1 MLSRFS
7 RREDAGLFVALS
19 LLALAIVATT
29 AAVSARRIGRIF
41 PGFVT
46 WDNLT
51 VVALGAPDWTGPAA
65 SVPPRAR
72 LASIDGRPVGSRAD
86 LDAAIAADPPGTVH
100 RYGFETDGGEIS
112 RDVASMRFEPHDW
125 ATTMGVYL
133 FNGVIFLLTGLAV
146 FYLRPESPQGRS
158 VLAFGTIW
166 GTMIVAAV
174 ALFTAGAASRWY
186 FLLEALCPVAILH
199 LTSTFPSVH
208 GTARSRRAV
217 LVPLYALA
225 AAVGVAEVVA
235 FRRSP
240 STVLALSKATWMA
253 TLVAGALS
261 MVTTAASA
269 WGDALPIARRRAR
282 VVLAGTIA
290 AFLVPLVA
298 VLGFFVFG
306 LPISSNL
313 VTLTGFLFPVSI
325 GYAVA
330 RHDLFEADRFVK
342 LSLVWAA
349 ITALV
354 SLAYGASVFIA
365 DRFAS
370 GLDLTRSPM
379 FPVAF
384 VLVVLATIAPLRD
397 ALQRGVDRLFYR
409 GRVDYKE
416 TVASASARMANL
428 LDRESIVDHLVA
440 TMRDVLF
447 LEGTTVWERDGDA
460 PRLVAR
466 AGADRPLLEADPAA
480 IAVLESRPGGLSRDE
495 VEESQRLGRV
505 RGPLVALFDGARATL
520 LLPLVG
526 QGRLAGLIGV
536 GRKVSGGPLS
546 ADDVDVLRT
555 LATETSVGLANAAAV
570 DALRETQS
578 RLDRAQYLAAIGEL
592 STAVAHGIRNPLAG
606 IRLAT
611 QLGLE
616 QAGEGDGVR
625 ENLEDV
631 LIEVDKL
638 ESQVTGILDFARPFE
653 PRLEEV
659 RVRDLVDRLVETLAP
674 QFESAGLALRV
685 VDDGAPIALVDPAHV
700 RQAVLEVLV
709 NGMQAIPRGGTIT
722 VRIGTSEP
730 RDAGRAAG
738 AGRRVRL
745 VVEDDGPGVPP
756 ELHQRI
762 FQLFATTKAKG
773 TGVGLAVARKI
784 VERHGGSLVLEDA
797 VPHGARFVFELPAA

>member
-7 RREDAGLFVALS
+7 RREDAGLFLALS
-19 LLALAIVATT
+19 LLASAIVAATV
-29 AAVSARRIGRIF
+29 AVSASRVGRIF

-51 VVALGAPDWTGPAA
+51 VVALGRPDWTGSAA
-65 SVPPRAR
+65 GVPPRAR
-72 LASIDGRPVGSRAD
+72 LATVDGRPVADRAD
-86 LDAAIAADPPGTVH
+86 VDAAIAGDRPGTVH
-100 RYGFETDGGEIS
+100 RYGFETPGGSES
-112 RDVASMRFEPHDW
+112 RDVATMRFGAGDW

-133 FNGVIFLLTGLAV
+133 FNGVVFLLTGLAV
-146 FYLRPESPQGRS
+146 FFLRPESPQGRA
-158 VLAFGTIW
+158 VLAFGTTW

-174 ALFTAGAASRWY
+174 ALFTAGDASRWY
-186 FLLEALCPVAILH
+186 FLAEALCPVAILH
-199 LTSTFPSVH
+199 LTSTFPSLH
-208 GTARSRRAV
+208 GTAARRWAV
-217 LVPLYALA
+217 LAPLYLA
-225 AAVGVAEVVA
+225 AAGVGLVEVLS
-235 FRRSP
+235 FHRSP
-240 STVLALSKATWMA
+240 STVLALSKATWIA
-253 TLVAGALS
+253 TLAAGAIS
-261 MVTTAASA
+261 IATTATSA
-269 WGDALPIARRRAR
+269 WRDALPIARRRAR
-282 VVLAGTIA
+282 VVLAGTIT

-306 LPISSNL
+306 LPISSNM

-349 ITALV
+349 ITAIV
-354 SLAYGASVFIA
+354 SLAYGASVFLA
-365 DRFAS
+365 DRFAE
-370 GLDLTRSPM
+370 GLDLARSPM

-397 ALQRGVDRLFYR
+397 ALQRGVDRLFFR
-409 GRVDYKE
+409 GRVDFKE
-416 TVASASARMANL
+416 TVAAASARMANL
-428 LDRESIVDHLVA
+428 LDRDSVVDHLVT

-447 LEGTTVWERDGDA
+447 LEGTTVWEREEDE

-466 AGADRPLLEADPAA
+466 AGADRPWLEADPAA
-480 IAVLESRPGGLSRDE
+480 LGILASRPGGLSRDE
-495 VEESQRLGRV
+495 VEESPRLGAA
-505 RGPLVALFDGARATL
+505 RGSLRRLFDATHATL

-536 GRKVSGGPLS
+536 GRKVSGAPLS
-546 ADDVDVLRT
+546 SDDVDVLRT

-570 DALRETQS
+570 DSLRETQS
-578 RLDRAQYLAAIGEL
+578 RLDRAEHLAAIGEL

-616 QAGEGDGVR
+616 QTAETDGVR

-631 LIEVDKL
+631 LVEVDKL
-638 ESQVTGILDFARPFE
+638 ESQVSGILDFARPFE

-659 RVRDLVDRLVETLAP
+659 RVRDLVDGLVETVGP
-674 QFESAGLALRV
+674 QAVAAGVALRV
-685 VDDGAPIALVDPAHV
+685 EDDGAPPVLVDPAHV
-700 RQAVLEVLV
+700 RQAILEVLA
-709 NGMQAIPRGGTIT
+709 NGLQATPAGGTIT
-722 VRIGTSEP
+722 IRIGP
-730 RDAGRAAG
+730 REARGPGGSR
-738 AGRRVRL
+738 GRRVRL
-745 VVEDDGPGVPP
+745 VVEDDGPGVPA

-784 VERHGGSLVLEDA
+784 VERHGGTLVLEDA

>member
-7 RREDAGLFVALS
+7 RREDAGLFLALS
-19 LLALAIVATT
+19 LLALAIVAATV
-29 AAVSARRIGRIF
+29 AVSTSRIGRIF

-51 VVALGAPDWTGPAA
+51 VVALGRPDWTGSVAE
-65 SVPPRAR
+65 VPPRAR
-72 LASIDGRPVGSRAD
+72 LATVDGRPVADRAD
-86 LDAAIAADPPGTVH
+86 VDAAIAGDRPGVVH
-100 RYGFETDGGEIS
+100 RYGFETPDGPLT
-112 RDVASMRFEPHDW
+112 RDVATMRFDGGDW

-133 FNGVIFLLTGLAV
+133 FNGVVFLLTGLAV
-146 FYLRPESPQGRS
+146 FFLRPESPQGRA
-158 VLAFGTIW
+158 VLAFGTVW
-166 GTMIVAAV
+166 GIMIVAAV
-174 ALFTAGAASRWY
+174 GLFTGGSSSRWY
-186 FLLEALCPVAILH
+186 FVPEALCPVAILH

-208 GTARSRRAV
+208 GTSRRRWSV
-217 LVPLYALA
+217 LAPLYL
-225 AAVGVAEVVA
+225 AAVGVGLAEVAA
-235 FRRSP
+235 FHRSP
-240 STVLALSKATWMA
+240 PTVLALSKATWIA
-253 TLVAGALS
+253 TLAAGAVS
-261 MVTTAASA
+261 MGTTATSA
-269 WGDALPIARRRAR
+269 WRDALPIARRRAR
-282 VVLAGTIA
+282 VVLAGTIT

-306 LPISSNL
+306 LPISSNM

-349 ITALV
+349 ITAIV
-354 SLAYGASVFIA
+354 SLAYGASVVLA
-365 DRFAS
+365 DRFAAD
-370 GLDLTRSPM
+370 LDLARSPM

-384 VLVVLATIAPLRD
+384 VLVVLATITPLRD
-397 ALQRGVDRLFYR
+397 ALQRGIDRLFYR
-409 GRVDYKE
+409 GRVDFKE

-428 LDRESIVDHLVA
+428 LDRDSVVDHLVS
-440 TMRDVLF
+440 TLQDVLH
-447 LEGTTVWERDGDA
+447 LEGTTVWERDGDQ
-460 PRLVAR
+460 PRLLAR
-466 AGADRPLLEADPAA
+466 AGADRPSIEADPAA

-495 VEESQRLGRV
+495 VEESPRLRPS
-505 RGPLVALFDGARATL
+505 RSALRDLFDGARASL

-526 QGRLAGLIGV
+526 QGRLSGLIGV
-536 GRKVSGGPLS
+536 GRKISGAPLS

-570 DALRETQS
+570 DALRDTQS
-578 RLDRAQYLAAIGEL
+578 RLDRSQYLAAIGEL

-616 QAGEGDGVR
+616 QTGETDGVR

-631 LIEVDKL
+631 LVEVDKL
-638 ESQVTGILDFARPFE
+638 ESQVSGILDFARPFE

-659 RVRDLVDRLVETLAP
+659 RVQDLVDGLIETVGP
-674 QFESAGLALRV
+674 QAAAAGIALRV
-685 VDDGAPIALVDPAHV
+685 EDDGAPPALLDPAHV
-700 RQAVLEVLV
+700 RQAVLEVLA
-709 NGMQAIPRGGTIT
+709 NGMQATSVGGTIT
-722 VRIGTSEP
+722 IRIGTA
-730 RDAGRAAG
+730 AGRGRG
-738 AGRRVRL
+738 AGGGRMVRL

-762 FQLFATTKAKG
+762 FQLFATTKTKG

-784 VERHGGSLVLEDA
+784 VERHGGSLALEDA
-797 VPHGARFVFELPAA
+797 VPHGARFVFELPTA